1 MGNGIQ
7 ERNKGMAPK
16 SEHGLGHSVSLR
28 VLKKI
33 KKLECQVG
41 ADGEPFEVLT
51 WEWAIRAAL

>member
-1 MGNGIQ
+1 MGNVIP

-28 VLKKI
+28 VLEKI
-33 KKLECQVG
+33 KELERQVE
-41 ADGEPFEVLT
+41 ANGEPFEVLT